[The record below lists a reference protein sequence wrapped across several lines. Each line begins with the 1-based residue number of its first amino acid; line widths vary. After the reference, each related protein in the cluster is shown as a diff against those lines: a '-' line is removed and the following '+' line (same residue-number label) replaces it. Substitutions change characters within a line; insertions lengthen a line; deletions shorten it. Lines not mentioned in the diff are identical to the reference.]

1 MNDCILGH
9 DRCSNQRNARL
20 PTRVLDL
27 GNSNGSIR
35 LIETHGSLGSYIC
48 LSHSWGGHS
57 TILCT
62 KETYAG
68 YQDNVAW
75 DTLPLLFQDT
85 VEVCRML
92 GVRYLWIDKLCII
105 QQDADDWAREGS
117 KMAQV
122 FEGSLL
128 TIGAAISRGDTDSLF
143 FQDKKRTASLRHH
156 VGQMKDGSSYTIY
169 SRLYNRYHPTD
180 GFSQGNIIENYPLM
194 TRAWVYQER
203 LLAPR
208 ILYFGEELT
217 WECRKFSACECSGAM
232 RGIKYLH
239 SMLLSSQCSN
249 QQLHLQWQATI
260 EDFTWL
266 QLSHEEDRLPAISG
280 LAQQYQR
287 HLKSAYLASLWADN
301 MVPDL
306 LWSARW
312 EDGSGLER
320 YCTKKSKKWRAPSWS
335 WASIEGPVVFPR
347 PYNIA
352 ASGVI
357 TEGLRYWAEII
368 SAECTPSSLDPTGTV
383 ATASLVIKGSG
394 YLARLE
400 HREVCTGHDTRHFS
414 VMQTDLETYSFHSN
428 FTIDGKEANVDYDLI
443 EHGLMKANSDM
454 SIYCLYIGGLSLIK
468 PIYRGSEG
476 DYKLTSF
483 FRTWSLLL
491 HRVNDNIFER
501 VGFLTYDHRN
511 GNETEIRGSLEDCT
525 VKII

>member
-9 DRCSNQRNARL
+9 ERCSNESNATL

-27 GNSNGSIR
+27 GSSNGSIK
-35 LIETHGSLGSYIC
+35 LIETHGLSGSYVC
-48 LSHSWGGHS
+48 LSHSWGSHS

-85 VEVCRML
+85 VKVCRML
-92 GVRYLWIDKLCII
+92 DVRYLWIDKLCII
-105 QQDADDWAREGS
+105 QHDVEDWAKEGS
-117 KMAQV
+117 KMAQL

-128 TIGAAISRGDTDSLF
+128 TIAAAISIGDADSLF
-143 FQDKKRTASLRHH
+143 FQDKERTASLRRH
-156 VGQMKDGSSYTIY
+156 VGQMEDGSSCNIY
-169 SRLYNRYHPTD
+169 SRPSHRYHPID
-180 GFSQGNIIENYPLM
+180 EFSPVEVIKNYPLM

-217 WECRKFSACECSGAM
+217 WECQQTSACECSGAM
-232 RGIKYLH
+232 HGIKYQQSL
-239 SMLLSSQCSN
+239 LLSSQCSKE
-249 QQLHLQWQATI
+249 QLYLQWQETV
-260 EDFTWL
+260 ENFTRL

-280 LAQQYQR
+280 LAQHYQR
-287 HLKSAYLASLWADN
+287 RLKSAYLAGLWADN
-301 MVPDL
+301 IASDL

-320 YCTKKSKKWRAPSWS
+320 YYTKKPNKWRAPSWS
-335 WASIEGPVVFPR
+335 WASIEGPVMFPR
-347 PYNIA
+347 RYINSI
-352 ASGVI
+352 SGVI

-383 ATASLVIKGSG
+383 ATGSLVIKGSG
-394 YLARLE
+394 YLARLK
-400 HREVCTGHDTRHFS
+400 HTEVCTGHDTRHYS
-414 VMQTDLETYSFHSN
+414 VKQLDLKSCSFHSN
-428 FTIDGKEANVDYDLI
+428 FTVDGKEANVDYDLI

-454 SIYCLYIGGLSLIK
+454 SIYCLYIGGMSLNK
-468 PIYRGSEG
+468 PLYRGSEG
-476 DYKLTSF
+476 DYTLTSF

-491 HRVNDNIFER
+491 HRVNGNIFER
-501 VGFLTYDHRN
+501 VGIQTYDHRN
-511 GNETEIRGSLEDCT
+511 GNETMVRNSLEDCMVT
-525 VKII
+525 NI